1 MEKAIS
7 KAAVLIE
14 AMPYIQ
20 RFRDKVVVIKFGG
33 NAMDDKI
40 ITDNVLKDIVF
51 MELVGMK
58 PVLVHGGGR
67 AISEEMKK
75 AGKEPVF
82 SGGLR
87 VTDLET
93 IKIVERTL
101 FDAVNKEL
109 VSSIKKIG
117 GRAKSISGNKDR
129 IIHAGKKRFF
139 DAENPEKEIN
149 LGYVGEVK
157 KVNPAKIRKICG
169 SDMIPVIAPL
179 GYGKKGEVFNINA
192 DHAAADIAS
201 ALKAEKLV
209 FLTNVKGVMVNRG
222 EEEHLI
228 PSINVV
234 EIEKLKTSRVIT
246 GGMLPKVDSCIHA
259 VRSGVRKTHIID
271 VKIQHSLLLEIFTD
285 KGIGTEIII

>member
-33 NAMDDKI
+33 NAMSDKAI
-40 ITDNVLKDIVF
+40 NDNVLRDIVF

-58 PVLVHGGGR
+58 PVLVHGGGS

-82 SGGLR
+82 SNGLR
-87 VTDLET
+87 VTDIET
-93 IKIVERTL
+93 IRIVEKTL
-101 FDAVNKEL
+101 FGSVNREL
-109 VSSIKKIG
+109 VNSVKKFG
-117 GRAKSISGNKDR
+117 GRAKPVSGNRDR
-129 IIHAGKKRFF
+129 IVNAAKKRFF
-139 DAENPEKEIN
+139 DPENPDKEID

-157 KVNPAKIRKICG
+157 KVNPAKIIKICDAG
-169 SDMIPVIAPL
+169 VIPVIAPL
-179 GYGKKGEVFNINA
+179 GYGKKGEIFNINA
-192 DHAAADIAS
+192 DHAAAEIAA

-209 FLTNVKGVMVNRG
+209 FLTNVKGIMVNRG
-222 EEEHLI
+222 EEEYLI
-228 PSINVV
+228 PSINVR
-234 EIEKLKTSRVIT
+234 EIEKLKKSKVIT

-259 VRSGVRKTHIID
+259 VKEGVHKTHIID